1 VGTRELIEDI
11 AREIVEK
18 AEEVGV
24 DVMLQVSEHLQYV
37 YPIFDSYDPEE
48 RNSLIGLYSSM
59 D

>member
-1 VGTRELIEDI
+1 MGTRELIEDV

-37 YPIFDSYDPEE
+37 YLIFDSYDPEE
-48 RNSLIGLYSSM
+48 RNSFIGLYSSM

>member
-1 VGTRELIEDI
+1 VDTRELFEDV

-24 DVMLQVSEHLQYV
+24 DVMLQASEHLQHV
-37 YPIFDSYDPEE
+37 YPIFYSYDSEE
-48 RNSLIGLYSSM
+48 RNSFIGLYSSM